1 MLDCLIVGGGPAGLT
16 AALYLARF
24 GRSCTVIDANASRA
38 AQIPVSHNLPGFP
51 EGIGGEALLLRLRR
65 QVAHVGVPIEHA
77 TVDTLRSNGGS
88 FVASLGEEHRQA
100 STVLLAT
107 GVVDQLPPGAPL
119 AQWRAMTLDGLVR
132 WCPICDAY
140 EVRDRRVGLIAP
152 AATALGHAEF
162 LRTYTRDLTL
172 ILAPGGDALS
182 TQDRGR
188 LQTLDVLIIDQP
200 ITTVRD
206 TPSAVLVQFADGSVA
221 DFDTVYPLVGCAARS
236 HLATG
241 LGARCD
247 EQGELFVDAHQSMS
261 VPGLYAAGDLVKA
274 LNQMTVGMAHA
285 AVAATAIHHRLR
297 SNPR

>member
-1 MLDCLIVGGGPAGLT
+1 MPDCLIVGGGPAGLT

-65 QVAHVGVPIEHA
+65 QVANVSVPIEHS
-77 TVDTLRSNGGS
+77 TVDALRSDAGS
-88 FVASLGEEHRQA
+88 FVATLGEEHRHA
-100 STVLLAT
+100 RTVLLAT
-107 GVVDQLPPGAPL
+107 GVVDQLPPGAPP
-119 AQWRAMTLDGLVR
+119 AQWHAMTLDGLVR

-152 AATALGHAEF
+152 ATTALGHAGF

-172 ILAPGGDALS
+172 ILTPDGGELS
-182 TQDRGR
+182 DQDRGR
-188 LQTLDVLIIDQP
+188 LRTLDVLIIDQP
-200 ITTVRD
+200 ITFVRD
-206 TPSAVLVQFADGSVA
+206 TPCAVLVQFADGSVA

-236 HLATG
+236 HLATA
-241 LGARCD
+241 LGAQCD
-247 EQGELFVDAHQSMS
+247 EQGELFVDAHQGTS

-285 AVAATAIHHRLR
+285 AVAATAIHRRLGN
-297 SNPR
+297 NPR